1 MNPPL
6 RGPAA
11 YFPAESGAMRVL
23 MFPRLPDWP
32 GHHKVAPALDL
43 DDVVEVIQS
52 STPLQFQISA
62 CNYHPGPLHLPGGKR
77 RGAFKIYIYWEISP
91 QASEG

>member
-1 MNPPL
+1 
-6 RGPAA
+6 
-11 YFPAESGAMRVL
+11 MRVL